1 MNPTGFFV
9 ALAVAVVAVNGLS
22 LYLYNQVLNLVCEKA
37 GESER
42 LVGDNVARNY
52 AKYLFGQVMAGSFFT
67 PNTVA
72 IGNPENDRIVRSVKR
87 SPQYQRIMELASW
100 VRNLPI
106 NFVPYCV

>member
-42 LVGDNVARNY
+42 LVSDNVARNY

-67 PNTVA
+67 PNTVV
-72 IGNPENDRIVRSVKR
+72 IGNPESDHIVRSVKR
-87 SPQYQRIMELASW
+87 SPQYQRITELASW